1 MMKAIL
7 LAAGKGTRLRPLTD
21 TIPKPLIEINGL
33 PMIERQ
39 IQYLKEKGIIEIIVV
54 TGYLKEKFDYL
65 ADEYDIKL
73 VHNDKYDEYNNLY
86 TMYLVREYL
95 QDTYVL
101 EGDIYM
107 HHNVIDTTVA
117 ESTYFSPI
125 KYDFQDEWMLHIDQ
139 SNRVV
144 DVVVG
149 STPGSHIMCG
159 VSYWNKED
167 GAFIQCKLE
176 EAVANNT
183 FKDNYWDNI
192 IAENLD
198 TLNIKVHKLQESDLY
213 EIDSLEDLEKIS
225 SLLFTPYV

>member
-1 MMKAIL
+1 MRAIL

-21 TIPKPLIEINGL
+21 TTPKPLIEVNGL

-39 IQYLKEKGIIEIIVV
+39 IQYLKEKGITEIIVV

-65 ADEYDIKL
+65 AYEYGVKL

-95 QDTYVL
+95 QDAYVL

-107 HHNVIDTTVA
+107 HHNVINTTVS

-125 KYDFQDEWMLHIDQ
+125 KYDFQDEWMLQIDED
-139 SNRVV
+139 NRVV
-144 DVVVG
+144 DIIVG
-149 STPGSHIMCG
+149 SVPGSHIMCG

-167 GAFIQCKLE
+167 GEFIQGKLE
-176 EAVANNT
+176 EAVAHNT
-183 FKDNYWDNI
+183 FKDKYWDNM

-198 TLNIKVHKLQESDLY
+198 TLNIKVQELEESDLY
-213 EIDSLEDLEKIS
+213 EIDSLEDLKKITQR
-225 SLLFTPYV
+225 LLSI